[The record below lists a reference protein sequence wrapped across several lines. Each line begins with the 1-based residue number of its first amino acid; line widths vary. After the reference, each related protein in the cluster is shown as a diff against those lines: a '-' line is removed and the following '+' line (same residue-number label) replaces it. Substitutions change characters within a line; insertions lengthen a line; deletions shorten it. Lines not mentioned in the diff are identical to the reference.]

1 MSRNRKHQVAAV
13 RFGPALRAL
22 ALCLFVGGSGI
33 GYVWQKELIYT
44 LAERF
49 KQSEIRYE
57 RLRQQNE
64 RLSRALAA
72 MQTHS
77 ALEARIKQLDLGMVA
92 AQPDQIVHL
101 IETPATPE
109 SPHSD
114 SERLY
119 ADRRPPGWGNP

>member
-1 MSRNRKHQVAAV
+1 
-13 RFGPALRAL
+13 
-22 ALCLFVGGSGI
+22 
-33 GYVWQKELIYT
+33 VWQKELIYT

-57 RLRQQNE
+57 KLRQQNE

-101 IETPATPE
+101 TETPAVPE
-109 SPHSD
+109 SPRSD

-119 ADRRPPGWGNP
+119 ADQRPPGVGRP